1 MSIGIMP
8 AAVALA
14 GVLAAPAL
22 AAQEHKLP
30 RALARYGDWL
40 PADPNEYV
48 RQLVTGELSR
58 RSGGQGGL
66 WRLFVSAGRPSGG
79 GWIGAAYAALEQR
92 AETEPLAQNAM
103 VSVWYTELSFAYGFE
118 TGRNETGSVCPEDF
132 PRAQIEVLLA
142 EQLRR
147 AWNGG
152 VWAAP
157 VTSHPAEPVRTMLR
171 EAMTWATAPE
181 AYAVLRDIARDPEV
195 FEHRGYRDG
204 FEIDFRRDAAR
215 AMVEH
220 LMNGGMSRAEAF
232 KDRRV
237 RPGRGHSRLRLA
249 TGGFVGPGR

>member
-48 RQLVTGELSR
+48 RQLVTGELDKSVL
-58 RSGGQGGL
+58 GL
-66 WRLFVSAGRPSGG
+66 DMWSLFASAGCPSED
-79 GWIGAAYAALEQR
+79 GWIGAAYAALEQM
-92 AETEPLAQNAM
+92 AETAPLALNTT
-103 VSVWYTELSFAYGFE
+103 VSVWYTELKFAHNTE
-118 TGRNETGSVCPEDF
+118 IGRSGAGPLCPEDF
-132 PRAQIEVLLA
+132 PRVRGEVWLA

-147 AWNGG
+147 AWKGG

-220 LMNGGMSRAEAF
+220 LMNGGMSRAEAV
-232 KDRRV
+232 KTVESDLAGATPV
-237 RPGRGHSRLRLA
+237 YDWRPAGS
-249 TGGFVGPGR
+249 